1 MLTGRYPVCDRGS
14 GIATMPPST
23 DSRVIGP
30 TQLIS
35 RNSFTAM
42 FGQNHFGT
50 CCKPTTIHVNIHLLF
65 MRVLR
70 VVCV

>member
-1 MLTGRYPVCDRGS
+1 
-14 GIATMPPST
+14 
-23 DSRVIGP
+23 VIGP